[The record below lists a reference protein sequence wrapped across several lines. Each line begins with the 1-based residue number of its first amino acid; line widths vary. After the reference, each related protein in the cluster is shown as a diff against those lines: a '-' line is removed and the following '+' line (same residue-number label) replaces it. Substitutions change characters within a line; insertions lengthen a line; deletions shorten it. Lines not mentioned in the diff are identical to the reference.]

1 MLKVFT
7 LYYDRFKTA
16 TTSKALKEAGINHT
30 VICHYNKEKF
40 ENIYGD
46 IIETNKPKG
55 IQYNLNSGLQLLTEG
70 EWGYFL
76 SDDYEKSFRLE
87 KGINKFVECDLKYVF
102 EKLVETTKIA
112 DKVGVKLVGL
122 NSTGNA
128 LYAQKKYG
136 KYGLVDGRMFA
147 IKKTNFEWRKDIST
161 ITDYY
166 ASLYHMNKYGGNLIV
181 QECYAQFERYA
192 KDGIG
197 TLERRAEQKKKD
209 IRILKNLFRNMVK
222 VKNKAGQPKGTHIT
236 INR

>member
-1 MLKVFT
+1 MRLS
-7 LYYDRFKTA
+7 L
-16 TTSKALKEAGINHT
+16 L
-30 VICHYNKEKF
+30 
-40 ENIYGD
+40 
-46 IIETNKPKG
+46 
-55 IQYNLNSGLQLLTEG
+55 LLQLLKEG

-147 IKKTNFEWRKDIST
+147 LKKTIF
-161 ITDYY
+161 
-166 ASLYHMNKYGGNLIV
+166 
-181 QECYAQFERYA
+181 Q
-192 KDGIG
+192 
-197 TLERRAEQKKKD
+197 
-209 IRILKNLFRNMVK
+209 
-222 VKNKAGQPKGTHIT
+222 
-236 INR
+236 